1 MKKFLLL
8 GAAALLACS
17 ANAQLT
23 KVWEHNMAAYT
34 TVQTRSIGAVGNK
47 ALVPNAET
55 GKVEVW
61 GANGKEK
68 EYDVNA
74 WLATNA
80 TGNTLGRG
88 ISTDEAGNIITNL
101 NFPAMTSCNN
111 FVAIKPNG
119 DMMYIPCVIPGST
132 DFKEGESGRC
142 DFLGDKTAGDVTS
155 NAFIITCPNA
165 CSYAMAFNIYEGAQD
180 KDFSYGVKLGDNDN
194 TETWNTESS
203 AIALAKLADGAQQ
216 APKFITR
223 NRGIS
228 SFRVSKDGKSNLEK
242 YATSIEWKAATT
254 TNFTAFVVND
264 VEYAVVNQEDNGTR
278 THSWKV
284 FNLKDQSVVA
294 SWTMPAGEAVNY
306 NVGFASTVN
315 EDGTVNIFQFNPG
328 KRLAMYTLNL
338 NSGISNI
345 TADDNAPVEYYNLQ
359 GVKVENPENG
369 IFIKK
374 QGSKTEKFI
383 AQ

>member
-1 MKKFLLL
+1 
-8 GAAALLACS
+8 
-17 ANAQLT
+17 
-23 KVWEHNMAAYT
+23 
-34 TVQTRSIGAVGNK
+34 
-47 ALVPNAET
+47 
-55 GKVEVW
+55 
-61 GANGKEK
+61 
-68 EYDVNA
+68 
-74 WLATNA
+74 
-80 TGNTLGRG
+80 
-88 ISTDEAGNIITNL
+88 
-101 NFPAMTSCNN
+101 
-111 FVAIKPNG
+111 
-119 DMMYIPCVIPGST
+119 
-132 DFKEGESGRC
+132 
-142 DFLGDKTAGDVTS
+142 
-155 NAFIITCPNA
+155 
-165 CSYAMAFNIYEGAQD
+165 MAFNIYEGAQD

-294 SWTMPAGEAVNY
+294 SWTMPTGEAVNY
-306 NVGFASTVN
+306 MVGFASTVN